1 MQSRRLPRTTT
12 LPNALDDSVER
23 TRGGWQRVARRF
35 LPSSPAAN
43 QIRLDTYNPRR
54 ALSRRRLERL
64 IDLRR
69 VVS

>member
-1 MQSRRLPRTTT
+1 MQGRWPKTIMSAGPE
-12 LPNALDDSVER
+12 DSAER

-35 LPSSPAAN
+35 LPPSLAAH

-54 ALSRRRLERL
+54 ALSRRRLARL

>member
-1 MQSRRLPRTTT
+1 MQNRWPKTIM
-12 LPNALDDSVER
+12 PNGLEDSAER

-35 LPSSPAAN
+35 LPPSLAAN

-54 ALSRRRLERL
+54 ALSRRRLARL
-64 IDLRR
+64 IDVRR

>member
-1 MQSRRLPRTTT
+1 MQNHVPKKTTM
-12 LPNALDDSVER
+12 PNRLDDPAER

-35 LPSSPAAN
+35 LPPSLAAN

-54 ALSRRRLERL
+54 ALSRRRLARL

>member
-1 MQSRRLPRTTT
+1 MQNRWPKKTTM
-12 LPNALDDSVER
+12 PNGLEDSAER
-23 TRGGWQRVARRF
+23 TRGGWQRIARRF
-35 LPSSPAAN
+35 LPPSLAAN

-54 ALSRRRLERL
+54 ALSRRRLARL

>member
-1 MQSRRLPRTTT
+1 MQNHVPKKTTM
-12 LPNALDDSVER
+12 PNRLDDSAER

-35 LPSSPAAN
+35 LPPSLAAN

-54 ALSRRRLERL
+54 ALSRRRLARL

>member
-1 MQSRRLPRTTT
+1 MQSRWPKTTT
-12 LPNALDDSVER
+12 TNGLDESSER
-23 TRGGWQRVARRF
+23 THGGYQRVARRF
-35 LPSSPAAN
+35 LPPSSAAT

-54 ALSRRRLERL
+54 ALSRRRLARL